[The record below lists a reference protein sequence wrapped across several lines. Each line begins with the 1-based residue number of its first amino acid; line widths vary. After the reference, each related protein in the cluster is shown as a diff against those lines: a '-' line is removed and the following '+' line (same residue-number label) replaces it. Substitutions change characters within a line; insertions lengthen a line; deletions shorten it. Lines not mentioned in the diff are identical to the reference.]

1 MDASVTEKVIA
12 LAKRRGFYWQAYEI
26 YGGVGGFYTLGPLG
40 IRLKDNIIRVW
51 RKIFLEPY
59 EFIEIES
66 PTIAPY
72 IVFEASGHVGSFKD
86 AMAECLKCGNKYRAD
101 HLLEEK
107 GVKVSEAT
115 SLDELEKLLNEKGV
129 VCPDCNSVSWKVS
142 SFLTMFQTNIG
153 PYKENIGFLRPETAQ
168 GMFVEFKQLYEI
180 NRARMPFGVAQI
192 GKAYRNEISPR
203 QGLIRLREFSQME
216 LELFFDP
223 LNNKCPYLD
232 DVKDIRMNILDEEK
246 VRVDDN
252 VPHNVNAKEAVERGF
267 VKEEWLAFMMAL
279 SQKFLCTLGIKPEFQ
294 RFKAKLEGERAHYS
308 AQTFDHE
315 VLTGK
320 FGWVEVAGH
329 AYRQDY
335 DLKSHSIKS
344 KSSMEVVEELAKP
357 IKVRKKLAYLDPLKV
372 KRNFGEKSSEIFKL
386 ISTMKPFELAELLE
400 KDGKIKVNNIVIDKE
415 YFIFKEVEE
424 TISTRKYIPHV
435 IEPSFGIERII
446 HAILE
451 HSYHEKEDRV
461 ILSLNEEIAPY
472 KYAVFPLVKK
482 DGLDVKAKEI
492 YSMLKLKGFT
502 VIYDDDGSI
511 GRRYARADE
520 IGVCKAV
527 TVDYQTLEDN
537 TITVRDRDSWQQKRI
552 SINTLLSNNTL

>member
-1 MDASVTEKVIA
+1 MDANVTEKVIA

-40 IRLKDNIIRVW
+40 TRLKDNIIRVW

-59 EFIEIES
+59 DFIEIES

-101 HLLEEK
+101 HLLEEN

-115 SLDELEKLLNEKGV
+115 SLDVLEKLLNEKAV
-129 VCPDCNSVSWKVS
+129 RCPDCSGTSWRVS

-153 PYKENIGFLRPETAQ
+153 PYKENVGFLRPETAQ
-168 GMFVEFKQLYEI
+168 GMFVEFRQLYEI

-216 LELFFDP
+216 LELFFNPSD
-223 LNNKCPYLD
+223 NKCPYLD

-246 VRVDDN
+246 VRKGDT
-252 VPHNVNAKEAVERGF
+252 VPHDVNAREAVERGF

-279 SQKFLCTLGIKPEFQ
+279 SQKFLCRLGIKPEFQ

-320 FGWVEVAGH
+320 FGWIEVAGH

-335 DLKSHSIKS
+335 DLKSHAIKS
-344 KSSMEVVEELAKP
+344 KSSMEVVEELDQP
-357 IKVRKKLAYLDPLKV
+357 VKVRRRLAYVDPLKV
-372 KRNFGEKSSEIFKL
+372 KKDFGQASEIFKH
-386 ISTMKPFELAELLE
+386 ISSLKPCELAELLDRE
-400 KDGKIKVNNIVIDKE
+400 GKIDVNDMVVGKE

-424 TISTRKYIPHV
+424 TVSTRKYIPHV

-446 HAILE
+446 HAVLE
-451 HSYHEKEDRV
+451 HAFHEKGDRV

-472 KYAVFPLVKK
+472 RYAVFPLVKR

-492 YSMLKLKGFT
+492 YSILKFRGFT
-502 VIYDDDGSI
+502 VLYDDDGSI

-520 IGVCKAV
+520 IGVCKAI

-537 TITVRDRDSWQQKRI
+537 TVTVRDRDSWLQKRI
-552 SINTLLSNNTL
+552 KIDEIEKN

>member
-1 MDASVTEKVIA
+1 MDASVTEKVFA

-40 IRLKDNIIRVW
+40 VKLKDNIIRIW

-115 SLDELEKLLNEKGV
+115 GLDLLEKLLNENRV
-129 VCPDCNSVSWKVS
+129 SCPDCGSVNWRVS

-168 GMFVEFKQLYEI
+168 GMFVEFRQLYEI
-180 NRARMPFGVAQI
+180 NRAKMPFGVAQI

-223 LNNKCPYLD
+223 QNSRCPYLD
-232 DVKDIRMNILDEEK
+232 EVKDVRMNILDEEK
-246 VRVDDN
+246 VRAGDD
-252 VPHNVNAKEAVERGF
+252 VPHNVNAREAVEKGF

-279 SQKFLCTLGIKPEFQ
+279 SQKFLSILGVKPEFQ

-320 FGWVEVAGH
+320 FGWIEVAGH

-335 DLKSHSIKS
+335 DLRSHSMKS
-344 KSSMEVVEELAKP
+344 GSGMEVVEELKE
-357 IKVRKKLAYLDPLKV
+357 PLKV
-372 KRNFGEKSSEIFKL
+372 RRRLAYVNPSKVRESFGQNSSQIFKAVSS
-386 ISTMKPFELAELLE
+386 IKPHELAELLE
-400 KDGKIKVNNIVIDKE
+400 RDGKIVVGENTVGKE
-415 YFIFKEVEE
+415 YFIFKDVEE

-446 HAILE
+446 HVVLE
-451 HSYHEKEDRV
+451 HAYREKEGRV
-461 ILSLNEEIAPY
+461 VLSLNENVAPI
-472 KYAVFPLVKK
+472 KFAVFPLVKR
-482 DGLDVKAKEI
+482 DGLDIKAKEV
-492 YSMLKLKGFT
+492 YLMLKSKGYT
-502 VIYDDDGSI
+502 VLYDDDGSI

-520 IGVCKAV
+520 IGVCEAI

-537 TITVRDRDSWQQKRI
+537 TVTVRDRDSWQQKRI
-552 SINTLLSNNTL
+552 ALNTLLSNNL

>member
-1 MDASVTEKVIA
+1 LDASVTEKVFA

-40 IRLKDNIIRVW
+40 VKLKDNIIRIW

-107 GVKVSEAT
+107 GVKISEAT
-115 SLDELEKLLNEKGV
+115 GLDLLEKLLNENRV
-129 VCPDCNSVSWKVS
+129 SCPDCGSVNWRVS

-168 GMFVEFKQLYEI
+168 GMFVEFRQLYEI
-180 NRARMPFGVAQI
+180 NRAKMPFGVAQI

-223 LNNKCPYLD
+223 QNSRCPYLD
-232 DVKDIRMNILDEEK
+232 EVKDVRMNILDEEK
-246 VRVDDN
+246 VRAGDD
-252 VPHNVNAKEAVERGF
+252 VPHNVNAREAVEKEF

-279 SQKFLCTLGIKPEFQ
+279 SQKFLSTLGVKPEFQ

-320 FGWVEVAGH
+320 FGWIEVAGH

-344 KSSMEVVEELAKP
+344 KTSMEVVEELSNP
-357 IKVRKKLAYLDPLKV
+357 IKVRKMFAYVDPLKV
-372 KRNFGEKSSEIFKL
+372 KRDFGQLSTQIFKAVSGL
-386 ISTMKPFELAELLE
+386 KPYELAELLE
-400 KDGKIKVNNIVIDKE
+400 RHGKIDVNGTVVGRE
-415 YFIFKEVEE
+415 YFTFKEVEE
-424 TISTRKYIPHV
+424 TVSTRKYVPHV

-446 HAILE
+446 HVVLE
-451 HSYHEKEDRV
+451 HAYREKEDRV
-461 ILSLNEEIAPY
+461 ILSLNHEIAPY
-472 KYAVFPLVKK
+472 KYAVFPLVKR
-482 DGLDVKAKEI
+482 DGLDVKAKEV
-492 YSMLKLKGFT
+492 YSMLKLKGYS
-502 VIYDDDGSI
+502 VLYDDDGSI

-520 IGVCKAV
+520 IGVCKAI
-527 TVDYQTLEDN
+527 TVDYQTLEDD
-537 TITVRDRDSWQQKRI
+537 TVTVRDRDSWLQNRVKI
-552 SINTLLSNNTL
+552 FEIEKI

>member
-1 MDASVTEKVIA
+1 MWRGKLDANVTEKVIA

-40 IRLKDNIIRVW
+40 TRLKDNIIRVW

-59 EFIEIES
+59 DFIEIES

-86 AMAECLKCGNKYRAD
+86 AMAECLKCSNKYRAD
-101 HLLEEK
+101 HLLEEN
-107 GVKVSEAT
+107 GVKVSEAA
-115 SLDELEKLLNEKGV
+115 SLDLLEKLLNEKAV
-129 VCPDCNSVSWKVS
+129 RCPDCSGTSWRVS

-153 PYKENIGFLRPETAQ
+153 PYKENVGFLRPETAQ
-168 GMFVEFKQLYEI
+168 GMFVEFRQLYEI

-216 LELFFDP
+216 LELFFNPSD
-223 LNNKCPYLD
+223 NKCPYLD
-232 DVKDIRMNILDEEK
+232 DVEDIRMNILDEEK
-246 VRVDDN
+246 VRKGDT
-252 VPHNVNAKEAVERGF
+252 VPHNVNAREAVERGF

-279 SQKFLCTLGIKPEFQ
+279 SQKFLCRLGIKPEFQ

-320 FGWVEVAGH
+320 FGWIEVAGH

-335 DLKSHSIKS
+335 DLKSHAIKS
-344 KSSMEVVEELAKP
+344 KSSMEVVEELDQP
-357 IKVRKKLAYLDPLKV
+357 IKVRRRLAYVDPLKV
-372 KRNFGEKSSEIFKL
+372 KKDFGQASSEIFKH
-386 ISTMKPFELAELLE
+386 ISSLKPYELAELLDRE
-400 KDGKIKVNNIVIDKE
+400 GKIDVNGMVVGKE
-415 YFIFKEVEE
+415 YFVFKEIEE
-424 TISTRKYIPHV
+424 TVSTRKYIPHV

-446 HAILE
+446 HAVLE
-451 HSYHEKEDRV
+451 HAFHEKEDRI

-472 KYAVFPLVKK
+472 KYAVFPLVKR

-492 YSMLKLKGFT
+492 YLMLKLRGFT
-502 VIYDDDGSI
+502 VLYDDDGSI

-520 IGVCKAV
+520 IGVCKAI

-537 TITVRDRDSWQQKRI
+537 TVTVRDRDSWLQKRI
-552 SINTLLSNNTL
+552 KIDEI